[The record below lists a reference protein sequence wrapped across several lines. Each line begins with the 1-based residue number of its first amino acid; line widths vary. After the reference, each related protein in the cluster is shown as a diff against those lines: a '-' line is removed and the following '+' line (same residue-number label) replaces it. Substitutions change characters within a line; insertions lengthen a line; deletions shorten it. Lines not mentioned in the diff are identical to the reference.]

1 MPVLPQSLSVDG
13 IDGPKK
19 PGEHEMI
26 KIRRVYDKPDPA
38 DGVRIL
44 VDRLWPR
51 GLSKEAAKVDVWAKN
66 LSPSHELR
74 KWYGHDPE
82 KWEEFKKRYFAEMDG
97 NPADVENLKEQ
108 IRGHA
113 VTFLYSSKE
122 ERLNNAQA
130 LKLYLEMRKGTAS
143 HSG

>member
-1 MPVLPQSLSVDG
+1 
-13 IDGPKK
+13 
-19 PGEHEMI
+19 MI
-26 KIRRVYDKPDPA
+26 HIRRVYESPNPS
-38 DGVRIL
+38 DGIRIL

-51 GLSKEAAKVDVWAKN
+51 GLSKEAAKVDVWVKN

-74 KWYGHDPE
+74 KWYGHDPD
-82 KWEEFKKRYFAEMDG
+82 KWEEFKKKYFAEMDG
-97 NPADVENLKEQ
+97 NPADVKSLLEQ
-108 IRGHA
+108 IHGNA

-130 LKLYLEMRKGTAS
+130 LKLYLEMQTDAAS